1 MLRVKKLVKVL
12 ALSTVMFEAGATV
25 ATVALSYLPI
35 GNATPTK
42 VAQGLKQ
49 SKAEE
54 LDEKNGLKFQFQDC
68 KRGTKIMICNVL
80 ATNVE
85 KDNQLLSFQYI
96 NDSYTKRA
104 RIVDVDGN
112 QYIGKQLLNGK
123 ELESS
128 QQSTN
133 LISGIPTKL
142 TFKFEI
148 PAEVTKLVVLEVN
161 YIYPYA
167 AKDGKVAL
175 RDITIGGSQA
185 SNPANSGNCT
195 CPPQTN
201 PKKPRPR

>member
-1 MLRVKKLVKVL
+1 MLRVNNIVKVL
-12 ALSTVMFEAGATV
+12 ALSTVMFGAGATV
-25 ATVALSYLPI
+25 ATVALSYLPMV
-35 GNATPTK
+35 NASSTK
-42 VAQGLKQ
+42 IAQGSKQ
-49 SKAEE
+49 SKPEE
-54 LDEKNGLKFQFQDC
+54 IDEKNGLKFQFQDC

-80 ATNVE
+80 VTNFE

-96 NDSYTKRA
+96 GGSSKRA

-112 QYIGKQLLNGK
+112 QYIGIQLLNGK

-128 QQSTN
+128 QSSTN

-148 PAEVTKLVVLEVN
+148 PTEVTKLVVLEVN

-185 SNPANSGNCT
+185 SNPANPENCT